1 MTQPVSGQNLKLPGR
16 EKDNL
21 CENNVLASKPIRQ
34 LPSSGTHDGPEPECA
49 LRAGSELTSAFT
61 KVKPLTILYLQRAC
75 VRFAVLFNLGNLS
88 LEPYTSFFEIKQCV
102 S

>member
-34 LPSSGTHDGPEPECA
+34 FPTIGTRGGPEPECA

-61 KVKPLTILYLQRAC
+61 RVKPLIILNLQQAC
-75 VRFAVLFNLGNLS
+75 VSFAVLFNLGNLS
-88 LEPYTSFFEIKQCV
+88 LEPYTSFF
-102 S
+102 